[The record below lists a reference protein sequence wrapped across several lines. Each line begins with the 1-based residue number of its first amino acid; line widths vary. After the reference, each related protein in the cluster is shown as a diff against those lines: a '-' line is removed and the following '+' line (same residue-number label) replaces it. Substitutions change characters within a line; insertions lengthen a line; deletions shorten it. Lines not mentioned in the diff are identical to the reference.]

1 MRAYQIRVRVSGENL
16 MARSDFERRLQR
28 VSGMLSELARA
39 DEIPAD
45 SLVALGRHYEIDVM
59 AEILHKGK
67 SVSAVLSMMAEKAG
81 VPDKTVPEKLKIP
94 KEDVWFDSRDDC
106 SLL

>member
-1 MRAYQIRVRVSGENL
+1 

-28 VSGMLSELARA
+28 VCGKLSELARS

-45 SLVALGRHYEIDVM
+45 SLVALGRHYGIDVT

-67 SVSAVLSMMAEKAG
+67 SISAVLSMIAEKAG
-81 VPDKTVPEKLKIP
+81 VPNKR
-94 KEDVWFDSRDDC
+94 WQRS
-106 SLL
+106 